1 MDVISAMAFYGAW
14 GTSEDWFQVRDD
26 SKFHEISPTEKNR
39 DINEDI
45 AITRTAFIVLAISHG
60 LSFIV
65 FITQFIFLYN
75 HHQCRNMYFVKEWD
89 DLFYA
94 LIMLLSLFAT
104 AFYLL
109 QGLVGSPGHFLE
121 QNINLLQY
129 AGKKRNFIS
138 LLLRNNNF
146 DGHCLLQQF
155 WSPERKQKR

>member
-1 MDVISAMAFYGAW
+1 
-14 GTSEDWFQVRDD
+14 
-26 SKFHEISPTEKNR
+26 
-39 DINEDI
+39 
-45 AITRTAFIVLAISHG
+45 
-60 LSFIV
+60 
-65 FITQFIFLYN
+65 
-75 HHQCRNMYFVKEWD
+75 MYFVKEWD

-146 DGHCLLQQF
+146 DGHSLLQQF
-155 WSPERKQKR
+155 WGPERKQKR

>member
-1 MDVISAMAFYGAW
+1 MAFYGAW

-155 WSPERKQKR
+155 WSPERKPKR